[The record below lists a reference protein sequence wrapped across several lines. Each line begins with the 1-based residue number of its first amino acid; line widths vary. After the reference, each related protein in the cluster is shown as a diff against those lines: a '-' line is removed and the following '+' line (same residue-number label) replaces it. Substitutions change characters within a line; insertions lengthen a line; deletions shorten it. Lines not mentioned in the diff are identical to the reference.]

1 MTYPLINGSEI
12 NGSEN
17 SSQGPG
23 TRHGIPRLAAVLHAV
38 GAAPVTAHGVP
49 AAKQGYDVV
58 LKPAGRMVARHG
70 TPLAA
75 HTPVSVGLTVLQ
87 AASSGIVTRHG
98 APVAKSSVSLQAD
111 GQAPSAR
118 HGTPGAVAVLLAQGH
133 LVTAHGAPGAA
144 AALRQAGHCTTAHGA
159 PRAAAVLHA
168 AGHLATKHGSPGR
181 TASGVLLA
189 QGHMDTQHGAARV
202 GAIILHAFATAPGVR
217 HGKPIILRSAQC

>member
-23 TRHGIPRLAAVLHAV
+23 TRHGIPRLAAVLHAA
-38 GAAPVTAHGVP
+38 GAAPATTHGEATAEL
-49 AAKQGYDVV
+49 GYDVV
-58 LKPAGRMVARHG
+58 LKPAGRMAARHG
-70 TPLAA
+70 TPLAVHA
-75 HTPVSVGLTVLQ
+75 PVSVGRTVLQ
-87 AASSGIVTRHG
+87 AASSGIVPRHG

-118 HGTPGAVAVLLAQGH
+118 HGTPGAVAVLRAQEH
-133 LVTAHGAPGAA
+133 MAAQHGTPRAA
-144 AALRQAGHCTTAHGA
+144 AVLRPAGHCAASHGA

-181 TASGVLLA
+181 TASAVLLA